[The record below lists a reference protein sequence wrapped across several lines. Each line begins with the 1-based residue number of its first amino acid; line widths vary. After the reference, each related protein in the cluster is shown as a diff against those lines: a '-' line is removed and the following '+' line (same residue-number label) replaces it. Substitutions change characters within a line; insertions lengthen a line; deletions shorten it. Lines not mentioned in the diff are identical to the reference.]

1 MPELFGRIK
10 HNLVVRLYK
19 APFPMENK
27 RSTDPAFLKK
37 AAMVVID
44 HLEQEHFSGN
54 DLAEKLCLSREQT
67 HRKIKQLT
75 SLSTG
80 KFIRNIRL
88 LKAYVYLL
96 EKNCSIAE
104 VSYKVGFDD
113 PSYFNKCFREEIGV
127 SPGEVKKSGS
137 TAPLAKTNILS
148 FYQLQEVNEVLC
160 LNEIKFDL
168 PKSEPHVPPRR
179 NWLVIG
185 AGILSI
191 LLLLVSLLLL
201 FYKKKSPQKL
211 DIGTNNRIAVLPF
224 TNQTGDSL
232 MNGVGDI
239 ASSWISNQLA
249 ELKTVKTVPFF
260 TVKQYQSYIGVLPGD
275 PENRPTFRELVAAN
289 YFVTGDYYLKNNEVY
304 FNARF
309 VDAFTLEPVYDL
321 PVMHGDKDSVMDVIE
336 HLRLKIAG
344 LITNLEEVKL
354 GKRNPPNYEA
364 YNAFLI
370 GLDQMTV
377 GLATPE
383 SRLYLEKA
391 AALEQDFV
399 MPRIFLAWFYQGTK
413 LDSLLQQIAAIPT
426 ITKYEKDVHDYMYR
440 LWNHNYKE
448 SLRLALQNLE
458 EYPGDYF
465 FNLFAGHNAKSLFK
479 PRLAI
484 KVLDQIKEPLP
495 NNEWGMWQYY
505 KVWNYTESLIMLGRY
520 QEAMDYLLSIP
531 LKHYSLAVPHLL
543 INVNVRL
550 GKTGEEVKA
559 LIDKIATE
567 KMKYLTGKFNINE
580 QKVFAEYYTAA
591 AYEFSL
597 ASNNETSRYFAEKA
611 VSHFA
616 FIPGQQAYK
625 YDIIDALCLSGDIP
639 KTKAYIKKELKRN
652 PGNDDL
658 LIYLAQ
664 AEAAIGNQ
672 ASALKIFSRYDS
684 LPLIYWRR
692 HEFEYQKDYL
702 EARIYALLGK
712 TDQAIALLRK
722 ALEKGQLNHYH
733 DFSRDIF
740 LKSLFDHPAFREII
754 KPSESSDVT
763 MKP

>member
-1 MPELFGRIK
+1 
-10 HNLVVRLYK
+10 
-19 APFPMENK
+19 MENQ
-27 RSTDPAFLKK
+27 RSADPAFLKK
-37 AAMVVID
+37 AVMAVLAHI
-44 HLEQEHFSGN
+44 EQEHFSGKE
-54 DLAEKLCLSREQT
+54 LAEKLCLSREQT

-80 KFIRNIRL
+80 KFIRNIRI
-88 LKAYVYLL
+88 LKAYVYLIQN
-96 EKNCSIAE
+96 NCSIAE

-113 PSYFNKCFREEIGV
+113 PSYFNKCFREEIGL

-137 TAPLAKTNILS
+137 TAPLATTNILS
-148 FYQLQEVNEVLC
+148 FYQLQGINEVLR
-160 LNEIKFDL
+160 LHEINIDL
-168 PKSEPHVPPRR
+168 PGNEAPDPPRKK
-179 NWLVIG
+179 WKVAGSLFSVSVLV
-185 AGILSI
+185 ALF
-191 LLLLVSLLLL
+191 LL
-201 FYKKKSPQKL
+201 FYQKKSPQRI
-211 DIGTNNRIAVLPF
+211 DIGTNNRIAILPF

-232 MNGVGDI
+232 MNGIGDI
-239 ASSWISNQLA
+239 TSSWISNQLA
-249 ELKTVKTVPFF
+249 ELESVKTVPYF
-260 TVKQYQSYIGVLPGD
+260 TVKQYQSYIGVLPDD
-275 PENRPTFRELVAAN
+275 PENRPTFRELVAAR

-309 VDAFTLEPVYDL
+309 VDASTLEAVCDL

-391 AALEQDFV
+391 AALEPDFV
-399 MPRIFLAWFYQGTK
+399 MPRIFLAWFYKGRK

-448 SLRLALQNLE
+448 SLRIALQNLE

-479 PRLAI
+479 PRIAI

-559 LIDKIATE
+559 LIDKIARE

-580 QKVFAEYYTAA
+580 QKVLAEYYTAA

-597 ASNNETSRYFAEKA
+597 ASNSETSRYFAEKA

-639 KTKAYIKKELKRN
+639 KTKAYIKKELKKN

-672 ASALKIFSRYDS
+672 ATALKIFSRYDS

-712 TDQAIALLRK
+712 KDQAIVLLRK
-722 ALEKGQLNHYH
+722 ALEKGQLYHYH

-740 LKSLFDHPAFREII
+740 LKSLFDHPAFLEII
-754 KPSESSDVT
+754 KPSESSDIT